1 MRSCSRWFATGARAL
16 LLRLAGCFGQWR
28 RGRCDS
34 SEELQPPSVKATV
47 TASTHLRIGFGLA
60 MLVPS
65 ELDLFA
71 GSARPL
77 S

>member
-1 MRSCSRWFATGARAL
+1 
-16 LLRLAGCFGQWR
+16 
-28 RGRCDS
+28 
-34 SEELQPPSVKATV
+34 VKATV